1 MKNGL
6 TSFHPGPFLT
16 RFVALSLALS
26 AMALSGSVEGAQARE
41 ERAAGVGRPTT
52 SPPKLE
58 ARSWVLVEARTGE
71 VLASNSVDVE
81 LPMASTTKLM
91 TAYLAI
97 RRLDPA
103 RLVRVGSYPADPVE
117 SVMGLEA
124 GQRVSVRDLLH
135 GLVMLSGNDSA
146 VALARAISGN
156 VPRFVELMNRTAGRL
171 GLDSTGYRNPIG
183 LDAPGHLSTASDL
196 AKLSLILMRMPRF
209 RELARE
215 REAILTSYR
224 PPVEIETTNDFLL
237 TYPWANGI
245 KTGATI
251 RAGYLLASAGSRKGV
266 ELIGVVMG
274 AASELARDVESAR
287 LLEWGF
293 DLYRERIPLSRGQ
306 VAIEV
311 PVRLRGEELGLVP
324 RSNIR
329 VGVRDDQAL
338 EVGYEIPDEVEGPIR
353 RGARI
358 GRAIIVVD
366 GERVRIAPL
375 LASSAV
381 SAPTVTEEV
390 LAAVEE
396 NLLLVGIA
404 GFAILLAALAFGQ
417 SRKRKAREA
426 LRRIG
431 RKRT

>member
-1 MKNGL
+1 MA
-6 TSFHPGPFLT
+6 SAYPGSSVP
-16 RFVALSLALS
+16 RFLALFL
-26 AMALSGSVEGAQARE
+26 AFGAIALSGHVEGARARE
-41 ERAAGVGRPTT
+41 NPAPVDRSTLP
-52 SPPKLE
+52 PPKLA

-71 VLASNSVDVE
+71 VLASNSVDVA

-97 RRLDPA
+97 RRLDPG
-103 RLVRVGSYPADPVE
+103 RLVRVGYYPADPVE
-117 SVMGLEA
+117 SLMGLET

-135 GLVMLSGNDSA
+135 GLIMLSGNDSA
-146 VALARAISGN
+146 VALARAVSGT
-156 VPRFVELMNRTAGRL
+156 VPRFVELMNRTAARL

-224 PPVEIETTNDFLL
+224 PPLEIETTNDFLL
-237 TYPWANGI
+237 SYRWANGI

-274 AASELARDVESAR
+274 AKSELARDVESAR

-293 DLYRERIPLSRGQ
+293 DLYRERVPLSRGE
-306 VAIEV
+306 VAVGV
-311 PVRLRGEELGLVP
+311 PVRLRGEELGLVS

-329 VGVRDDQAL
+329 VGVRKGQAL

-353 RGARI
+353 RGARV
-358 GRAIIVVD
+358 GRAVIVVN
-366 GERVRIAPL
+366 GERIRSVPL
-375 LASSAV
+375 LASSGV

-390 LAAVEE
+390 RAAVEE

-417 SRKRKAREA
+417 SRKRKARET

-431 RKRT
+431 RKRS

>member
-1 MKNGL
+1 M
-6 TSFHPGPFLT
+6 TSGVTSSLPG
-16 RFVALSLALS
+16 RFVTRLVATFLVLGVMTAL
-26 AMALSGSVEGAQARE
+26 GPVEGALARE
-41 ERAAGVGRPTT
+41 KPARADRSARV
-52 SPPKLE
+52 PPKLE

-71 VLASNSVDVE
+71 VLASNSVDEE

-97 RRLDPA
+97 RRLDPG
-103 RLVRVGSYPADPVE
+103 RLVRVGYYPADPVE
-117 SVMGLEA
+117 SLMGLEP

-135 GLVMLSGNDSA
+135 GLIMLSGNDSA
-146 VALARAISGN
+146 VALARAVSGT
-156 VPRFVELMNRTAGRL
+156 VPRFVELMNRTAARL
-171 GLDSTGYRNPIG
+171 GLDSTGFRNPIG
-183 LDAPGHLSTASDL
+183 LDSPGHLSTASDL
-196 AKLSLILMRMPRF
+196 AKLSLVLMKMPRF

-215 REAILTSYR
+215 REAVLTSYR
-224 PPVEIETTNDFLL
+224 PPLDIRTTNDFLL

-251 RAGYLLASAGSRKGV
+251 RAGYLLVSAGSRKGV

-274 AASELARDVESAR
+274 AESELARDAESAR

-293 DLYRERIPLSRGQ
+293 GLYRERVPLGRGE
-306 VAIEV
+306 VAVEV
-311 PVRLRGEELGLVP
+311 PVRLRGDELGLVP

-329 VGVRDDQAL
+329 VGVREGQAL

-353 RGARI
+353 RGDRI
-358 GRAIIVVD
+358 GRAVIVVD
-366 GERVRIAPL
+366 GERVRTAPL
-375 LASSAV
+375 LASAAV
-381 SAPTVTEEV
+381 SAPTFPEEV
-390 LAAVEE
+390 RAAVEE